1 MLDWLLRYKRKPRD
15 NEKFKPIA
23 AYMREEIRVYNLLQ
37 DGLIT
42 PAEYAARVDELRKKY
57 GQTP

>member
-23 AYMREEIRVYNLLQ
+23 EFMREEIKVYDLLQ
-37 DGLIT
+37 HGLIT
-42 PAEYAARVDELRKKY
+42 PSEYAARVDELRKKY
-57 GQTP
+57 RQTS

>member
-23 AYMREEIRVYNLLQ
+23 AYMREEIKVYDLLQ
-37 DGLIT
+37 DGLDNAIGIRRQGG
-42 PAEYAARVDELRKKY
+42 RVEEEV
-57 GQTP
+57 